1 MDQAQI
7 EIGASPT
14 TVYDLVATIE
24 NMGRWSPETYRTQWL
39 DGATSA
45 TPGAR
50 FKGWNHTKVWGVPA
64 RWATVST
71 VRQADPG
78 RAFSFDTGL
87 SGARWTY
94 RFEPTSD
101 GRGCIVTETR
111 ETPNEH
117 PLIRLLSR
125 PLAGV
130 RGEQLLHG
138 MQVTLERL
146 KAAAEAESAAETE
159 AT

>member
-7 EIGASPT
+7 HIEASPE
-14 TVYDLVATIE
+14 TVYDLVANIE
-24 NMGRWSPETYRTQWL
+24 NMGRWSPETYKTTWI
-39 DGATSA
+39 DGATA
-45 TPGAR
+45 PVPGAR

-71 VRQADPG
+71 VRQADRG
-78 RAFSFDTGL
+78 RAFSFDTAL

-94 RFEPTSD
+94 RFEPTAD
-101 GRGCIVTETR
+101 GTGTTVTELR

-117 PLIRLLSR
+117 PIVKALSR

-130 RGEQLLHG
+130 RSQQLLQG
-138 MQVTLERL
+138 MEVTLQRL
-146 KAAAEAESAAETE
+146 KAAAESADRP
-159 AT
+159 